1 MLQNCSDMVKTDEL
15 VILFGLINQ
24 RGKLADN
31 VIAKIDG
38 IDNEIIALLL
48 VGKNNKQISTKIKI
62 PLSTVQR
69 RVRKLIAD
77 ELITF
82 NSQINFERFG
92 FKVGMLHIYLL
103 DGDFVKISE
112 KLKDLEGITSVE
124 IHIGNSDLIAHV
136 VYKHSMDLL
145 ELIGKVK
152 SFEKIE
158 KIVWSERIYRIQSD
172 NAPILPDPRR

>member
-1 MLQNCSDMVKTDEL
+1 
-15 VILFGLINQ
+15 LINQ
-24 RGKLADN
+24 RGKLTEN
-31 VIAKIDG
+31 VIAKIDR

-69 RVRKLIAD
+69 RVRRLIAD
-77 ELITF
+77 DLITF
-82 NSQINFERFG
+82 NSQINFEKFG

-103 DGDFVKISE
+103 DGDFVKIAE
-112 KLKDLEGITSVE
+112 KLKEFGGITSVE
-124 IHIGNSDLIAHV
+124 VHIGNSDLIAHV

-152 SFEKIE
+152 SLEKIE
-158 KIVWSERIYRIQSD
+158 KIVWSERIYKIRSD
-172 NAPILPDPRR
+172 NPPILPDQMR